1 MDMTLPRMHGLEL
14 LPEIR
19 KNPDLAHSPVIVL
32 SGSDNPDA
40 VRNAYH
46 SGACAYIMKRPEFAD
61 MKDVLT
67 RIFDFWLGANVL
79 LQQ

>member
-19 KNPDLAHSPVIVL
+19 KNPDLAHSSVIVL

-40 VRNAYH
+40 VRNAYL

-79 LQQ
+79 LQE